1 MLSTKVIQNNSLQM
15 LFMAQWGITKEVCPR
30 FPRMRQHDLGQIR
43 GAGRILDCAA
53 RQRTIRFRLVSYQ
66 QQLGNDYAYRP

>member
-53 RQRTIRFRLVSYQ
+53 RQRTTNSVSARFVSATT
-66 QQLGNDYAYRP
+66 GE